1 MSDSSLSQNQVK
13 EYKEFFGYCDK
24 DQDGKVS
31 RQDLEN
37 TLLTLGI
44 RKTAGEIRD
53 MIDECDP
60 TRSGYIEFTTFLTV
74 LSGKLRD
81 ADREEVIRDA
91 FLSFDTE
98 KKGYIPANELKKAL
112 TTWGTKP
119 LTNEEWSLML
129 KEVGGKEGG
138 PFEYDKLLASL
149 YGKSA

>member
-1 MSDSSLSQNQVK
+1 
-13 EYKEFFGYCDK
+13 
-24 DQDGKVS
+24 
-31 RQDLEN
+31 
-37 TLLTLGI
+37 
-44 RKTAGEIRD
+44 

-91 FLSFDTE
+91 FLSFDTD
-98 KKGYIPANELKKAL
+98 KKGYIPASDLKKAL

-119 LTNEEWSLML
+119 LTNEEWALML

-138 PFEYDKLLASL
+138 PFEYEKLMASL